1 MEVRRCES
9 VDGRGPRVA
18 LDAAL
23 PSDDDAVA
31 GVPLT
36 TDDIVIRTVGLSKR
50 FGKRFA
56 VDALDIEVRRGRVY
70 GFLGP
75 NGSGKTTTI
84 GMILGLVG
92 ADAGSIHLFGLDAAL
107 DREQALRRIG
117 ATVEGQSYFPHLSA
131 RDNLRVWATISGV
144 GHTRID
150 EVIEMVG
157 LTSRARDKV
166 RTYSLGMKQRL
177 AVGAAILNDPD
188 LVILDEPT
196 NGLDPAGIREFRGLV
211 RDLRTQGKTVFVSSH
226 ILSEVEQ
233 MCDDVGIIKHGRLVV
248 QKPVA
253 ELRSVASSIELRS
266 TDDTQAMTL
275 LRALPGIANVE
286 KEDGHV
292 VVGASPERA
301 VDISRALA
309 SANIYLHE
317 LRPRDTSLEEFF
329 LEVTEGA
336 ADA

>member
-1 MEVRRCES
+1 VKF
-9 VDGRGPRVA
+9 PRV
-18 LDAAL
+18 LDAAAVTAE
-23 PSDDDAVA
+23 DAGA
-31 GVPLT
+31 EVPVNID
-36 TDDIVIRTVGLSKR
+36 DDIVIRTAGLSKR
-50 FGKRFA
+50 YGRRIA

-84 GMILGLVG
+84 GMILGLVRV
-92 ADAGSIHLFGLDAAL
+92 DAGSIRLFGLDARSH
-107 DREQALRRIG
+107 REPALRRIG

-131 RDNLRVWATISGV
+131 RDNLRVWAKISDV
-144 GHTRID
+144 ERKRVD
-150 EVIEMVG
+150 EVIEIVG
-157 LTSRARDKV
+157 LTTRAGDKV

-177 AVGAAILNDPD
+177 AVGAAILHDPD

-211 RDLRTQGKTVFVSSH
+211 RTLRTQGKTVFVSSH

-233 MCDDVGIIKHGRLVV
+233 MCDDVGIIKLGRLVV

-253 ELRSVASSIELRS
+253 ELRSAASSIEMRT
-266 TDDTQAMTL
+266 TDDTQAVTL
-275 LRALPGIANVE
+275 LRSLPWMGNVA

-292 VVGASPERA
+292 VASAPPERA

-309 SANIYLHE
+309 SAAIYLHE
-317 LRPRDTSLEEFF
+317 LRPRDTSLEDFF
-329 LEVTEGA
+329 LEVTEGSEHA
-336 ADA
+336 